1 MLRFELERLRQMG
14 LLLETDVEVDA
25 KFELGGILKK
35 LKNKRPVLF
44 NRVKGYKMPVCA
56 ALYTDREAVY
66 KLSNISHED
75 RIYKLMDA
83 IANPKPFKVVDRGP
97 VMENIITGNIDIRKF
112 PHPYFHEKDS
122 STYITAGML
131 VVKDIKTGRR
141 YTSIRRFQVIDRNKI
156 SALIA
161 SPYLINQFLEM
172 EKMNRPL
179 EVAIVIGYDVPFLLA
194 SQVSSELYGVDKYEI
209 DSALRGEPLEV
220 VKCKTID
227 LEVPAHAEI
236 VLEGVMVPN
245 KREMEGPFGELMGY
259 YGEQKMHPY
268 IEIKAIMHRNN
279 PIYQAAFPCREEH
292 LANGLLREVELYYAL
307 KRLVDVKD
315 VHVTLS
321 GGYRFHAI
329 ASINKKQEGDG
340 KTAIIGALSSIKDLK
355 HVVIVDDDIDIF
367 DNEDVELAIATRFQ
381 SSRDLVLIP
390 EACGSGLDPSHTTRG
405 VSDKMGLDAT
415 RPLNNERFERC
426 RIPGLENID
435 LRKYF

>member
-1 MLRFELERLRQMG
+1 MLRYELERLREMG
-14 LLLETDVEVDA
+14 LLLESNVEVGP
-25 KFELGGILKK
+25 KFELGAVLKK
-35 LKNKRPVLF
+35 LKNRRPVLF

-56 ALYTDREAVY
+56 ALYTDREAIY
-66 KLSNISHED
+66 KLMGTNHEE

-83 IANPKPFKVVDRGP
+83 IVNPKPVKVLEKGP

-112 PHPYFHEKDS
+112 PNPYFHEKDS

-131 VVKDIKTGRR
+131 VVKDIKTGKR
-141 YTSIRRFQVIDRNKI
+141 YTSIRRFQVIDRNKV

-161 SPYLINQFLEM
+161 SPYLTNQFLEM
-172 EKMNRPL
+172 EKLNRPL
-179 EVAIVIGYDVPFLLA
+179 EVAIVLGYDVTFLLA

-220 VKCKTID
+220 VKCKTVD
-227 LEVPAHAEI
+227 LEVPAHAEL
-236 VLEGVMVPN
+236 VLEGIMVPN

-259 YGEQKMHPY
+259 YGDQRMHPF
-268 IEIKAIMHRNN
+268 IDIKAIMHRNN
-279 PIYQAAFPCREEH
+279 PIYQVAFPCREEH

-329 ASINKKQEGDG
+329 ASIRKRQEGDG

-381 SSRDLVLIP
+381 ATKDLVVIP
-390 EACGSGLDPSHTTRG
+390 EACGSGLDPSHLLRG
-405 VSDKMGLDAT
+405 VTDKMGIDAT
-415 RPLNNERFERC
+415 RALGNERFERC
-426 RIPGLENID
+426 KIPNYENID
-435 LRKYF
+435 LKKYI